1 MKIKAEVSVEINGEE
16 VYRGPSKSFVQNFAK
31 MLVAVLKGPA
41 YAASFD
47 MGAKSS
53 TSLVDINGSSVTAYA
68 EWYADYGSDLTR
80 GGGVQMALN
89 APDNDD
95 SFGICVGSGST
106 PVSITDY
113 KLSSKIPHGTGS
125 GQLDYE
131 THTVAS
137 SYSDTYSYIEI
148 ARSFVN
154 RSGAD
159 VVVREVGLVARTYW
173 KDVSGIAQDIKW
185 LIARDVLT
193 TPILVPNLASLTV
206 RYRISLS
213 L

>member
-1 MKIKAEVSVEINGEE
+1 MKIKAEVLVEINGEE
-16 VYRGPSKSFVQNFAK
+16 VYRGQSKSLVQNFAK
-31 MLVAVLKGPA
+31 MIVAVLKGPA
-41 YAASFD
+41 YAAWTER
-47 MGAKSS
+47 GTKSS
-53 TSLVDINGSSVTAYA
+53 TSLVDTNGSSVTAYA
-68 EWYADYGSDLTR
+68 EWYADYGSDQTR

-106 PVSITDY
+106 PVSVTDY

-131 THTVAS
+131 THTVTS
-137 SYSDTYSYIEI
+137 SYSGTYSYVEI

-159 VVVREVGLVARTYW
+159 VMVKEIGLVARTYW
-173 KDVSGIAQDIKW
+173 KDASGVAQDIKW
-185 LIARDVLT
+185 LMARDVLT
-193 TPILVPNLASLTV
+193 TPILIPNLASLTV

-213 L
+213 S